1 MSKSGKVLVIA
12 IAVAV
17 IALTMFLVWNQGER
31 HQTSNNGTDEIQVL
45 SGTADGFKGPVN
57 ATVSFKG
64 DKIVD
69 LKISGLD
76 ETPEIGGEAIKKLQ
90 DEILKVGS
98 TNGVDVVTGATYTS
112 EAVFAAIADAR
123 SKLELR

>member
-31 HQTSNNGTDEIQVL
+31 HQTNNNGTDEIQVL

-112 EAVFAAIADAR
+112 EAVFAAISDAL
-123 SKLELR
+123 KKIK

>member
-1 MSKSGKVLVIA
+1 M
-12 IAVAV
+12 
-17 IALTMFLVWNQGER
+17 
-31 HQTSNNGTDEIQVL
+31 
-45 SGTADGFKGPVN
+45 
-57 ATVSFKG
+57 
-64 DKIVD
+64 
-69 LKISGLD
+69 D

-123 SKLELR
+123 SKLVLR